1 MMPNGKHENSNRLL
15 PAVRSTSTIRREGT
29 HRYHTSGGSQS
40 WIHSPSIYTTIS
52 IAVLDKTT
60 DDIMTTDCQHIPIHQ
75 TSSSNPTKPFRFLTH
90 SLQHLFKFKM
100 SVPTPI
106 SFVPQTLSRY
116 SWANPSPT
124 TVQPQR
130 CYNPPPQ
137 TPSPTSP
144 IMMNMNHPRRYDQRN
159 VDIDDQTD
167 ASPLQC
173 GSIRPDPNYNP
184 AFDPHNVLC
193 VPPAEITIRI
203 KTQVPDWLR
212 LDRSAAPRSSLA
224 RPVLDRRRSAP
235 PTKCAVSSRPT
246 TLTRQV
252 SCQSRLQSPEL
263 QMVPVH
269 GNPVA
274 LSPRRHGKSLSGS
287 GSINPN
293 SSVGSLVGQPSSLH
307 TSPTESSSGD
317 ELSSQGRL
325 EIVPGRKSLLRTELQ
340 HWMGRWPL
348 FRHRRPK
355 NVDLKRARGCL
366 T

>member
-1 MMPNGKHENSNRLL
+1 
-15 PAVRSTSTIRREGT
+15 
-29 HRYHTSGGSQS
+29 
-40 WIHSPSIYTTIS
+40 
-52 IAVLDKTT
+52 
-60 DDIMTTDCQHIPIHQ
+60 
-75 TSSSNPTKPFRFLTH
+75 
-90 SLQHLFKFKM
+90 M
-100 SVPTPI
+100 SVPLTHYTFSTPI
-106 SFVPQTLSRY
+106 SFVPQTLSMY

-124 TVQPQR
+124 TTQPQR

-137 TPSPTSP
+137 TPSPTRT
-144 IMMNMNHPRRYDQRN
+144 MMNMNHPCRYNERN

-193 VPPAEITIRI
+193 VPPAEIAIRI
-203 KTQVPDWLR
+203 QTEVPDWLR

-235 PTKCAVSSRPT
+235 PTKCAVSPRPT

-263 QMVPVH
+263 QMVHVH
-269 GNPVA
+269 GNPDT

-293 SSVGSLVGQPSSLH
+293 ISVGSLVGQPSSLH

-317 ELSSQGRL
+317 ELSSQGGL
-325 EIVPGRKSLLRTELQ
+325 EIVLERKSLLRTELQ